1 MFRAHGE
8 LSIHAG
14 VIKIQAIFCKFG
26 FGKLA
31 VALST
36 SWHAAVA
43 LSIHG
48 GGHIPMVAPVSGGV
62 IPCRYT
68 GTQTCLGD
76 EIGAWA

>member
-1 MFRAHGE
+1 MAHRA
-8 LSIHAG
+8 LSIHYG
-14 VIKIQAIFCKFG
+14 VIEIQAIFCKFG

-48 GGHIPMVAPVSGGV
+48 EGHIPMVARVSGGV
-62 IPCRYT
+62 IAPP
-68 GTQTCLGD
+68 
-76 EIGAWA
+76 

>member
-43 LSIHG
+43 LHLLAVAPNPLDWTWFLTIARNLG
-48 GGHIPMVAPVSGGV
+48 GG
-62 IPCRYT
+62 
-68 GTQTCLGD
+68 LK
-76 EIGAWA
+76 